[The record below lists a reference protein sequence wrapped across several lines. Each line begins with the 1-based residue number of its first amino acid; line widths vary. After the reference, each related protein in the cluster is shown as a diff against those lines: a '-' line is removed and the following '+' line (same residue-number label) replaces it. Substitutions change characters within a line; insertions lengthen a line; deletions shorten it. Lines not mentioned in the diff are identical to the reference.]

1 MQDLTKR
8 AVILSAMP
16 VTPALSAYLQPG
28 DTVVACD
35 AGYRNAAV
43 LGIQPDLIVGDFD
56 SHEKP
61 ETDRETIV
69 LPVKKDD
76 TDTVFAA
83 KEAMRRGFDEFLL
96 VGVSGG
102 RLDHTLVNIYLLVML
117 RERGKRAL
125 LVDDYSEMELVGAEK
140 VEIPER
146 FPFYSLVN
154 ITGTARGITETGC
167 KFPLDN
173 GEIHCGYQYGTSNEV
188 LPGQIAVVS
197 VKEGLLL
204 LIKDFPEV

>member
-1 MQDLTKR
+1 MGIYQLYFLKMHSKLLF
-8 AVILSAMP
+8 LS
-16 VTPALSAYLQPG
+16 
-28 DTVVACD
+28 
-35 AGYRNAAV
+35 RNAGTKDPAFLSRV
-43 LGIQPDLIVGDFD
+43 LA
-56 SHEKP
+56 
-61 ETDRETIV
+61 
-69 LPVKKDD
+69 D
-76 TDTVFAA
+76 TLAAA

-117 RERGKRAL
+117 REQGKQAL
-125 LVDDYSEMELVGAEK
+125 LVDDYSEMELVGAEP

-188 LPGQIAVVS
+188 LPGQTAVVS

>member
-1 MQDLTKR
+1 MGIYQLYFLKMHSKLLF
-8 AVILSAMP
+8 LS
-16 VTPALSAYLQPG
+16 
-28 DTVVACD
+28 
-35 AGYRNAAV
+35 RNAGTKDPAFLSRV
-43 LGIQPDLIVGDFD
+43 LA
-56 SHEKP
+56 
-61 ETDRETIV
+61 
-69 LPVKKDD
+69 D
-76 TDTVFAA
+76 TLAAA
-83 KEAMRRGFDEFLL
+83 KEAMRRGFDEFIL

-102 RLDHTLVNIYLLVML
+102 RLDHTLVNVYLLVML

-125 LVDDYSEMELVGAEK
+125 LVDDYSEMELVGAEP

-204 LIKDFPEV
+204 LIKDFPET

>member
-1 MQDLTKR
+1 MGIYQLYFLKMHSKLLF
-8 AVILSAMP
+8 LS
-16 VTPALSAYLQPG
+16 
-28 DTVVACD
+28 
-35 AGYRNAAV
+35 RNAGTKDSAFLSRV
-43 LGIQPDLIVGDFD
+43 LA
-56 SHEKP
+56 
-61 ETDRETIV
+61 
-69 LPVKKDD
+69 D
-76 TDTVFAA
+76 TLAAA

-117 RERGKRAL
+117 REQGKQAL
-125 LVDDYSEMELVGAEK
+125 LVDDYSEMELVGAEP

-188 LPGQIAVVS
+188 LPGQTAVVS

-204 LIKDFPEV
+204 LIKDFPET